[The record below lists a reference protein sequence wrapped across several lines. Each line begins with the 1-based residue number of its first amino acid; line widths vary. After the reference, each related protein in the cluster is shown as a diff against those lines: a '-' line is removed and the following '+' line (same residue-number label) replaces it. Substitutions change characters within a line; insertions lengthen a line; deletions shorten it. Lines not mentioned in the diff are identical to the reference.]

1 MTYQIHAVPQNANSV
16 AKTAFLAWFLRK
28 CAAFVMPSTM
38 DSIPKALRTLFWRRD
53 SALSLSPA
61 LENPSP
67 SISPFV
73 SLLINVVFFGI
84 PKTYLAYLRQSFKYK
99 GRLNNMHQN
108 WGDYISKLVREYS
121 TFLLI
126 VNILFFAYR
135 HSLTVVFCQVNC
147 IAFVRPLSISH
158 PHQRT

>member
-16 AKTAFLAWFLRK
+16 AKTAFLAWFLREV
-28 CAAFVMPSTM
+28 CSFRDAEYYGLHTESTANTIM
-38 DSIPKALRTLFWRRD
+38 AERQRP
-53 SALSLSPA
+53 SLSPA

-84 PKTYLAYLRQSFKYK
+84 PKTYVAYLRQSFKYK

-126 VNILFFAYR
+126 VNILFFACR
-135 HSLTVVFCQVNC
+135 RSLTVVFCPVNC
-147 IAFVRPLSISH
+147 IAFVRPLSISQL
-158 PHQRT
+158 HQRT